1 MNLVIEIE
9 FAVDENKQKCN
20 LNRYFLYT
28 NVHGIL
34 EGNADST
41 DKFRVPSTICG
52 CSLQVADSAY
62 SCGFRVQLWI
72 PQLYAD
78 SVQLWIPYSCGF
90 RVQLWIPYS
99 CSCRFRVQLRI
110 PQICLFWRNF
120 ELFSVTGFCWWNP

>member
-1 MNLVIEIE
+1 MIEIE

-28 NVHGIL
+28 NVHGNL

-62 SCGFRVQLWI
+62 SCGFRVQLWN

-78 SVQLWIPYSCGF
+78 SVQLRIPRTVMDS
-90 RVQLWIPYS
+90 VQLWIPRTVVDS
-99 CSCRFRVQLRI
+99 VQLQLWI
-110 PQICLFWRNF
+110 PRTVADSANLPILEQF
-120 ELFSVTGFCWWNP
+120 